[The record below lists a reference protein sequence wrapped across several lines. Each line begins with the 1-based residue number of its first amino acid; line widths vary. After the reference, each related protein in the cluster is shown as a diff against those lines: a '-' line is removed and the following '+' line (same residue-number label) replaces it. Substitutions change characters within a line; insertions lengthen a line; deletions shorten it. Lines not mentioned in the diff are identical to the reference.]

1 MKTVENRRSSRLVA
15 DLAGARTVLLTTY
28 RRNGSPVNTPVH
40 LAIEDGR
47 AFFRTF
53 DRAGKI
59 KRLRR
64 NPQVEVAPCTAR
76 GRVTGRALSAT
87 ARILTGDGAAR
98 ARRALAGKYPFIHGV
113 LVPMAHRLRGYRTV
127 HLELTG

>member
-1 MKTVENRRSSRLVA
+1 MRTVEKASGVIE

-28 RRNGSPVNTPVH
+28 RRDGSPVNTPVH
-40 LAIEDGR
+40 LAVHEGR

-64 NPQVEVAPCTAR
+64 NPQVEVAPCTTR
-76 GRVTGRALSAT
+76 GRATGPAVRAR
-87 ARILTGDGAAR
+87 ARILAGDHAAE
-98 ARRALAGKYPFIHGV
+98 ARRTIERKYPFVHGV
-113 LVPMAHRLRGYRTV
+113 LVPAFHRLRGYRTV
-127 HLELTG
+127 HLELTE